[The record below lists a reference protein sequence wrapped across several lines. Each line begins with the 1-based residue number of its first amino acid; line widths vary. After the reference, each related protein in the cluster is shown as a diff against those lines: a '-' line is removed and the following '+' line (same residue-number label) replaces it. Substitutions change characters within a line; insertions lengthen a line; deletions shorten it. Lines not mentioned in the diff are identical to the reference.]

1 MSLAHALLPALLAA
15 GIATSASAEAIE
27 GLEPFQLTRSLQLIQ
42 DRIADGDHA
51 AMPMQRKLLELL
63 DGRLRSIDP
72 HELSQRRNFAALLTY
87 GMSGGNPTTFA
98 ISSAK
103 LELQETESRI
113 VDGINAFL
121 NGNAGMAYAAL
132 GGVDHTI
139 FDGELGALLA
149 LVKGS
154 VTPAAEP
161 AAALA
166 LFDRARLLAPGTLVE
181 EAALR
186 RSIPLL
192 VTLEDAQRFDHL
204 ASAYVR
210 RFLRSP
216 YASQFAQGFVE
227 GVAALFP
234 MLDHAG
240 LEDTISR
247 MNAEQA
253 QAIFLRLAR
262 QAAIDGNDALL
273 DFASGAAQRVSGDR
287 VDPRSTL
294 YSGIASVTSETVED
308 VLGAL
313 NDLDRSRLS
322 TADKALLEAA
332 TRIADAVVTEP
343 TLDPTDPGEEPDMFV
358 TSARQ
363 KLDAIDALLEGNEE

>member
-1 MSLAHALLPALLAA
+1 MSLATALLPAVLVV
-15 GIATSASAEAIE
+15 GIATSARADAA
-27 GLEPFQLTRSLQLIQ
+27 GALEPFQLTRSLQLIQ

-103 LELQETESRI
+103 LELQETERRI

-121 NGNAGMAYAAL
+121 NGNAGLAFAAL

-192 VTLEDAQRFDHL
+192 VTLEDAARFDHL

-227 GVAALFP
+227 GIAKLFP
-234 MLDHAG
+234 KLDKAG
-240 LEDTISR
+240 LEDTIAR

-253 QAIFLRLAR
+253 QTIFLRLAR

-273 DFASGAAQRVSGDR
+273 DFASGAARRIAGDR

-294 YSGIASVTSETVED
+294 YSGIASVTSETVQD

-322 TADKALLEAA
+322 AADKALLDAA

-343 TLDPTDPGEEPDMFV
+343 TVDPTDPGEEPDMFV
-358 TSARQ
+358 TAARQ
-363 KLDAIDALLEGNEE
+363 KLDAIDALLEGTEE